1 MLPTHDGGVMET
13 IAILSFLAFFIIFV
27 LGFVG
32 LIKPL
37 TKLKMP
43 SILAALGWIFGGF
56 VGMMVAAVISPS
68 SPESGAT
75 KIPQASES
83 AAAPTLSAPVP
94 QPAPTPTP
102 PPPPPPPPQHL
113 YSTIDGDDYL
123 YSAGISDDAKNAGQ
137 VAGQFIAFRYRGMK
151 EGKIVLSSDGM
162 TLRCDKVCAVI
173 TVVDQFGNKQHIEYN
188 PASVAGSAF
197 TDAMNGLLVEHPS
210 KHSK

>member
-27 LGFVG
+27 LGIVG

-43 SILAALGWIFGGF
+43 SRLAALGWIFGGF
-56 VGMMVAAVISPS
+56 VGMMVAAVNSPS
-68 SPESGAT
+68 SPKSDAIKT
-75 KIPQASES
+75 PQVSES
-83 AAAPTLSAPVP
+83 AAAPTPSAPAP

-102 PPPPPPPPQHL
+102 LPPPPPQHL

-151 EGKIVLSSDGM
+151 EGKIILSSDGM
-162 TLRCDKVCAVI
+162 TLRCDEVCTVI
-173 TVVDQFGNKQHIEYN
+173 TVVDRFGNKQHIEYN

-210 KHSK
+210 KQTK